1 MPLLIII
8 SGTSKPQR
16 INIHPCI
23 QGIGWSVLMMLL
35 SADYNEGQED
45 RPMAAKVG
53 AGGWCI
59 IIVIVRW
66 YPW

>member
-1 MPLLIII
+1 
-8 SGTSKPQR
+8 
-16 INIHPCI
+16 
-23 QGIGWSVLMMLL
+23 MMLL
-35 SADYNEGQED
+35 SADYNEGQGD